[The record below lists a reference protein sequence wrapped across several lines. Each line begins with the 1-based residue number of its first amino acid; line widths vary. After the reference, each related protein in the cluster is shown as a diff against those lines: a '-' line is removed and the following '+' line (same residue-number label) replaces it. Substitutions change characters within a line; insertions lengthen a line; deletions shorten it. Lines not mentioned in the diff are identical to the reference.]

1 MDNNFSHNSAAGDAG
16 VLQAEESDITVKGS
30 NFSNNTAG
38 GDGGV
43 FHTYIYPT
51 SYTITQT
58 SFTNNQAGGDGGMM
72 YVGRAGS
79 QVKVS
84 QTTFGINRA
93 AGRGGAIAIAGSTLY
108 INTTSIYK
116 NTAKLGGVASACKSN
131 VKIANPKVR
140 AKPDPVYKYCTLYDS
155 SNPPLSQH
163 VLGRFTQVKE

>member
-1 MDNNFSHNSAAGDAG
+1 MLRVD
-16 VLQAEESDITVKGS
+16 ESDVTVKGS
-30 NFSNNTAG
+30 TFSNNTAG

-43 FHTYIYPT
+43 FYTYMYST

-58 SFTNNQAGGDGGMM
+58 SFTNNQADGDGGAM

-108 INTTSIYK
+108 INTASIYK

-131 VKIANPKVR
+131 VKISDPNIR
-140 AKPDPVYKYCTLYDS
+140 AKPDPVYSYCTLYDS
-155 SNPPLSQH
+155 SNATLS
-163 VLGRFTQVKE
+163 